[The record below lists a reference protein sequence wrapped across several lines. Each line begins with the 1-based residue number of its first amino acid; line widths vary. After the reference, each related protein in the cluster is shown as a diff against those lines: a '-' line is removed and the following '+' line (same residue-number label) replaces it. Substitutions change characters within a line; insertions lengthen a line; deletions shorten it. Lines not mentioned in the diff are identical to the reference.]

1 MNRIVGIVLFVGLGF
16 LMNGCA
22 AHNKEETSTEMPYEV
37 LSEDDIPVELK
48 MKLEETKTDSVRMAY
63 ETSDALYIAV
73 GYGEK
78 EQEGYE
84 ISVDSV
90 KSSEHFV
97 YIHTTLTGPREEA
110 KQKMKSY
117 PYLVIKCQ
125 QTEKQVIFRN

>member
-1 MNRIVGIVLFVGLGF
+1 MNRIVGIVLLSGLVL
-16 LMNGCA
+16 LMNGCVVY
-22 AHNKEETSTEMPYEV
+22 NKEETSVEMPYEV
-37 LSEDDIPVELK
+37 LSEDEIPVELK
-48 MKLEETKTDSVRMAY
+48 MKLDETKTGSVRMTY

-78 EQEGYE
+78 DQEGYE

-90 KSSEHFV
+90 MSSEHFL

-110 KQKMKSY
+110 KQKVKSH

-125 QTEKQVIFRN
+125 QIEKTVIFLN